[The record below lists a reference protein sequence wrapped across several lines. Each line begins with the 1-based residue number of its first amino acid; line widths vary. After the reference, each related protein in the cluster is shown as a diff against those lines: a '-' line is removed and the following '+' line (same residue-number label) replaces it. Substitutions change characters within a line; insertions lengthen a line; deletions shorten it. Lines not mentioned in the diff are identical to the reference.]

1 MLLSI
6 NDIHVYYGKSYILQ
20 GISLE
25 VNEGEVV
32 ALLGRNG
39 VGKTTT
45 LMTIMGLVKPRLGK
59 TFLKEVDITSL
70 PPFKIAR
77 LGIGYIPQGR
87 RLFPDMSVLEN
98 LKAAMRNTSDTVVLD
113 DIFDLFPA
121 LKSRLSQKALT
132 LSGGEQQMLTISRAL
147 ATKPD
152 ILLLDEP
159 TTGLMPALV
168 SKLGDTIKKLNE
180 RGIAIFIVEEKIPF
194 TLSLAERAYIMDKG
208 RIEYSGKVEDLRQE
222 KEILYRNQKKCDV
235 KNGRC

>member
-1 MLLSI
+1 MLLSVD
-6 NDIHVYYGKSYILQ
+6 DIHVYYGKSYILQ
-20 GISLE
+20 GVSLE

-45 LMTIMGLVKPRLGK
+45 LMSIMGLVKPRLGK
-59 TFLKEVDITSL
+59 TFLREVNITSL

-87 RLFPDMSVLEN
+87 RLFPELSVLEN
-98 LKAAMRNTSDTVVLD
+98 LKAAMRNRSDRMVLD

-121 LKSRLSQKALT
+121 LKSRLNQKALT

-159 TTGLMPALV
+159 TTGLMPTLV
-168 SKLGDTIKKLNE
+168 SKLQDTIKTLNE
-180 RGIAIFIVEEKIPF
+180 RGIAILVVEEKIPF

-208 RIEYSGKVEDLRQE
+208 RIEYSGKVEELRQE
-222 KEILYRNQKKCDV
+222 KEILYRHLGTRV
-235 KNGRC
+235 

>member
-20 GISLE
+20 GVSLE

-45 LMTIMGLVKPRLGK
+45 LMTIMGLLKPKLGK
-59 TFLKEVDITSL
+59 TFFKEVEITSL

-77 LGIGYIPQGR
+77 FGIGYVPQGR
-87 RLFPDMSVLEN
+87 RLFPELSVLEN
-98 LKAAMRNTSDTVVLD
+98 LKAAMRNTSDTMILD

-121 LKSRLSQKALT
+121 LKSRLNQRALT

-168 SKLGDTIKKLNE
+168 SKLGDAIKKLNE
-180 RGIAIFIVEEKIPF
+180 RGIAIFLVEEKIPF
-194 TLSLAERAYIMDKG
+194 TLALAERAYIMDKG
-208 RIEYSGKVEDLRQE
+208 QIEYSGKVEELRQE
-222 KEILYRNQKKCDV
+222 KKILYRHLGARV
-235 KNGRC
+235 

>member
-222 KEILYRNQKKCDV
+222 KEILYRHLGTRV
-235 KNGRC
+235 

>member
-6 NDIHVYYGKSYILQ
+6 DDIHVYYGKSYILQ

-59 TFLKEVDITSL
+59 TFFKEVDITSL

-121 LKSRLSQKALT
+121 LKSRLSQ
-132 LSGGEQQMLTISRAL
+132 
-147 ATKPD
+147 
-152 ILLLDEP
+152 
-159 TTGLMPALV
+159 
-168 SKLGDTIKKLNE
+168 
-180 RGIAIFIVEEKIPF
+180 
-194 TLSLAERAYIMDKG
+194 LSL
-208 RIEYSGKVEDLRQE
+208 
-222 KEILYRNQKKCDV
+222 
-235 KNGRC
+235 

>member
-20 GISLE
+20 GVSLE
-25 VNEGEVV
+25 INEGEVV

-45 LMTIMGLVKPRLGK
+45 LMTIMGLVKPRLGEI
-59 TFLKEVDITSL
+59 FLKEVDITSL
-70 PPFKIAR
+70 PPFRIAR
-77 LGIGYIPQGR
+77 SGIGYIPQGR
-87 RLFPDMSVLEN
+87 RLFPELSVLEN
-98 LKAAMRNTSDTVVLD
+98 LKAAMRNTSDTMILD

-121 LKSRLSQKALT
+121 LKSRLNQKALT

-168 SKLGDTIKKLNE
+168 SKLGDTIKELNE
-180 RGIAIFIVEEKIPF
+180 RGIAIFLVEEKIPF
-194 TLSLAERAYIMDKG
+194 TLALAERAYIMDKG
-208 RIEYSGKVEDLRQE
+208 RIEYSGKVEELRQE
-222 KEILYRNQKKCDV
+222 KEILYRHLGTRV
-235 KNGRC
+235 

>member
-59 TFLKEVDITSL
+59 TFFKEVDITSL

-222 KEILYRNQKKCDV
+222 KEILYRHLGTRV
-235 KNGRC
+235 

>member
-20 GISLE
+20 GVSLE
-25 VNEGEVV
+25 INEGEVV

-45 LMTIMGLVKPRLGK
+45 LMTIMGLVKPRLGEI
-59 TFLKEVDITSL
+59 FLKEVDITSL
-70 PPFKIAR
+70 PPFRIAR
-77 LGIGYIPQGR
+77 SGIGYIPQGR
-87 RLFPDMSVLEN
+87 RLFPELSVLEN
-98 LKAAMRNTSDTVVLD
+98 LKAAMRNTSDTMILD

-121 LKSRLSQKALT
+121 LKSRLNQKALT

-168 SKLGDTIKKLNE
+168 SKLGDTIKELNE
-180 RGIAIFIVEEKIPF
+180 RGIAIFLVEEKIPF
-194 TLSLAERAYIMDKG
+194 TLALAERAYIMDKG

-222 KEILYRNQKKCDV
+222 KEILYRHLGTRV
-235 KNGRC
+235 

>member
-6 NDIHVYYGKSYILQ
+6 DDIHVYYGKSYILQ
-20 GISLE
+20 GVSLE
-25 VNEGEVV
+25 INEGEVV

-45 LMTIMGLVKPRLGK
+45 LMTIMGLVKPRLGEI
-59 TFLKEVDITSL
+59 FLKEVDITSL
-70 PPFKIAR
+70 PPFRIAR
-77 LGIGYIPQGR
+77 SGIGYIPQGR
-87 RLFPDMSVLEN
+87 RLFRELSVLEN
-98 LKAAMRNTSDTVVLD
+98 LKAAMRNTSDTMILD

-121 LKSRLSQKALT
+121 LKSRLNQKALT

-168 SKLGDTIKKLNE
+168 SKLGDTIKELNE
-180 RGIAIFIVEEKIPF
+180 RGIAIFLVEEKIPF
-194 TLSLAERAYIMDKG
+194 TLALAERAYIMDKG

-222 KEILYRNQKKCDV
+222 KEILYRHLGTRV
-235 KNGRC
+235 

>member
-20 GISLE
+20 GVSLE

-45 LMTIMGLVKPRLGK
+45 LMTIMGLVKPKFGN

-77 LGIGYIPQGR
+77 SGIGYIPQGR
-87 RLFPDMSVLEN
+87 RLFPELSVLEN
-98 LKAAMRNTSDTVVLD
+98 LKAAMRNTSDTVILD
-113 DIFDLFPA
+113 DIFDLFPT
-121 LKSRLSQKALT
+121 LKSRLNQRALT

-152 ILLLDEP
+152 ILL
-159 TTGLMPALV
+159 
-168 SKLGDTIKKLNE
+168 
-180 RGIAIFIVEEKIPF
+180 
-194 TLSLAERAYIMDKG
+194 
-208 RIEYSGKVEDLRQE
+208 
-222 KEILYRNQKKCDV
+222 
-235 KNGRC
+235 

>member
-6 NDIHVYYGKSYILQ
+6 DDIHVYYGKSYILQ
-20 GISLE
+20 GVSLE

-45 LMTIMGLVKPRLGK
+45 LMTIMGLVKPKFGK

-87 RLFPDMSVLEN
+87 RLFPELSVLEN
-98 LKAAMRNTSDTVVLD
+98 LKAATRNRSNTMILD

-121 LKSRLSQKALT
+121 LKSRLNQKALT

-168 SKLGDTIKKLNE
+168 SKLGDTIKELNE
-180 RGIAIFIVEEKIPF
+180 RGIAIFLVEEKIPF
-194 TLSLAERAYIMDKG
+194 TLALAERAYIMDKG
-208 RIEYSGKVEDLRQE
+208 RIEYSGKVEELRQE
-222 KEILYRNQKKCDV
+222 KEILYRHLGTRV
-235 KNGRC
+235 

>member
-6 NDIHVYYGKSYILQ
+6 DDIHVYYGKSYILQ
-20 GISLE
+20 GVSLE

-39 VGKTTT
+39 AGKTTT
-45 LMTIMGLVKPRLGK
+45 LMSIMGLVKPRLGK
-59 TFLKEVDITSL
+59 TFLKEVNITSL

-87 RLFPDMSVLEN
+87 RLFPELSVLEH
-98 LKAAMRNTSDTVVLD
+98 LKAAMRNRSDRMVLD

-121 LKSRLSQKALT
+121 LKSRLNQKALT

-159 TTGLMPALV
+159 TTGLMPTLV
-168 SKLGDTIKKLNE
+168 SKLRDTIKKLNG
-180 RGIAIFIVEEKIPF
+180 RGIAILVVEEKIPF

-208 RIEYSGKVEDLRQE
+208 RIEYSGKVEELRQE
-222 KEILYRNQKKCDV
+222 KEILYRHLGTRV
-235 KNGRC
+235 

>member
-20 GISLE
+20 GVSLE
-25 VNEGEVV
+25 INEGEVV

-45 LMTIMGLVKPRLGK
+45 LMTIMGLVKPRLGEI
-59 TFLKEVDITSL
+59 FLKEVDITSL
-70 PPFKIAR
+70 PPFRIAR
-77 LGIGYIPQGR
+77 SGIGYIPQGR
-87 RLFPDMSVLEN
+87 RLFPELSVLEN
-98 LKAAMRNTSDTVVLD
+98 LKAAMRNTSDTMILD

-121 LKSRLSQKALT
+121 LKSRLNQKALT

-168 SKLGDTIKKLNE
+168 SKLGDTIKELNE
-180 RGIAIFIVEEKIPF
+180 RGIAIFLVEEKIPF
-194 TLSLAERAYIMDKG
+194 TLSLAERVYIMDKG
-208 RIEYSGKVEDLRQE
+208 RIEYSGKVEELRQE
-222 KEILYRNQKKCDV
+222 KEILYRHLGTRV
-235 KNGRC
+235 

>member
-6 NDIHVYYGKSYILQ
+6 DDIHVYYGKSYILQ
-20 GISLE
+20 GVSLE

-59 TFLKEVDITSL
+59 AFLKDIDITSL

-87 RLFPDMSVLEN
+87 RLFPELSVLEN
-98 LKAAMRNTSDTVVLD
+98 LKAAMRNRSDMMILD

-121 LKSRLSQKALT
+121 LKSRLNQRALT

-168 SKLGDTIKKLNE
+168 SKLGHTIKKLNE
-180 RGIAIFIVEEKIPF
+180 RGIAIFLVEEKIPF

-208 RIEYSGKVEDLRQE
+208 RIEYSGKVQELRQE
-222 KEILYRNQKKCDV
+222 KEILYRHL
-235 KNGRC
+235 GARM

>member
-1 MLLSI
+1 MLLSV
-6 NDIHVYYGKSYILQ
+6 DEIHVYYGKSYILQ
-20 GISLE
+20 GVSLE

-45 LMTIMGLVKPRLGK
+45 LMSIMGLVKPRLGK
-59 TFLKEVDITSL
+59 TFLKEADITSL

-87 RLFPDMSVLEN
+87 RLFPELSVLEN
-98 LKAAMRNTSDTVVLD
+98 LKAAMRNRSDTMVLD

-121 LKSRLSQKALT
+121 LKSRLNQKALT

-147 ATKPD
+147 ATRPD

-159 TTGLMPALV
+159 TTGLMPTLV
-168 SKLGDTIKKLNE
+168 SKLGDTIKELNE
-180 RGIAIFIVEEKIPF
+180 RGIAIFLVEEKIPF

-208 RIEYSGKVEDLRQE
+208 RIEYSGKVEELQQE
-222 KEILYRNQKKCDV
+222 KEILYRHLGTRV
-235 KNGRC
+235 

>member
-1 MLLSI
+1 MLSVD
-6 NDIHVYYGKSYILQ
+6 DIHVYYGKSYILQ

-59 TFLKEVDITSL
+59 TLLKKVDITSL

-87 RLFPDMSVLEN
+87 RLFPELSVLEN
-98 LKAAMRNTSDTVVLD
+98 LKAAMRNRSDTMVLD
-113 DIFDLFPA
+113 DIFELFPA
-121 LKSRLSQKALT
+121 LKGRLNQKALT

-159 TTGLMPALV
+159 TTGLMPTLV
-168 SKLGDTIKKLNE
+168 TKLGDTIKELNE
-180 RGIAIFIVEEKIPF
+180 RGIAIFLVEEKIPF

-208 RIEYSGKVEDLRQE
+208 RIEYSGKVEELRQE
-222 KEILYRNQKKCDV
+222 KEILYRYLGTRV
-235 KNGRC
+235 

>member
-20 GISLE
+20 GVSLE

-45 LMTIMGLVKPRLGK
+45 LMTIMGLVKPKFGN

-87 RLFPDMSVLEN
+87 RLFPELSVLEN
-98 LKAAMRNTSDTVVLD
+98 LKAAMRNTSDTVILD

-121 LKSRLSQKALT
+121 LKSRLNQRALT

-168 SKLGDTIKKLNE
+168 SKLGDAIKKLNE
-180 RGIAIFIVEEKIPF
+180 RGIAVLIVEEKIPF
-194 TLSLAERAYIMDKG
+194 TLALAERVYIMDKG
-208 RIEYSGKVEDLRQE
+208 RIEYSGKVEELRQE
-222 KEILYRNQKKCDV
+222 KEILYRHLGTRV
-235 KNGRC
+235 

>member
-6 NDIHVYYGKSYILQ
+6 NEIHVYYGKSYILQ
-20 GISLE
+20 GVSLE

-45 LMTIMGLVKPRLGK
+45 LMTIMGLVKPKFGK

-87 RLFPDMSVLEN
+87 RLFPELSVLEN
-98 LKAAMRNTSDTVVLD
+98 LKAAMRNTSDTMILD

-121 LKSRLSQKALT
+121 LKSRLNQKALT

-168 SKLGDTIKKLNE
+168 SKLGDTIKELNE
-180 RGIAIFIVEEKIPF
+180 RGIAIFLVEEKIPF
-194 TLSLAERAYIMDKG
+194 TLALAERAYIMDKG
-208 RIEYSGKVEDLRQE
+208 RIEYSGKVEELRQE
-222 KEILYRNQKKCDV
+222 KEILYRHLGTRV
-235 KNGRC
+235 

>member
-6 NDIHVYYGKSYILQ
+6 NEIHVYYGKSYVLQ
-20 GISLE
+20 GVSLE

-45 LMTIMGLVKPRLGK
+45 LMTIMGLVKPKFGK

-87 RLFPDMSVLEN
+87 RLFPELSVLEN
-98 LKAAMRNTSDTVVLD
+98 LKAAMRNTSDTMILD

-121 LKSRLSQKALT
+121 LKSRLNQKALT

-168 SKLGDTIKKLNE
+168 SKLGDTIKELNE
-180 RGIAIFIVEEKIPF
+180 RGIAIFLVEEKIPF
-194 TLSLAERAYIMDKG
+194 TLALAERAYIMDKG
-208 RIEYSGKVEDLRQE
+208 RIEYSGKVEELRQE
-222 KEILYRNQKKCDV
+222 KEILYRHLGTRV
-235 KNGRC
+235 

>member
-6 NDIHVYYGKSYILQ
+6 DDIHVYYGKSYILQ
-20 GISLE
+20 GVSLE
-25 VNEGEVV
+25 VNEGEIV

-45 LMTIMGLVKPRLGK
+45 LMSIMGLVKPRLGK
-59 TFLKEVDITSL
+59 TFLKEVNITSL

-87 RLFPDMSVLEN
+87 RLFPELSVLEN
-98 LKAAMRNTSDTVVLD
+98 LKAAMRNRSDRMVLD

-121 LKSRLSQKALT
+121 LKSRLNQKALT

-159 TTGLMPALV
+159 TTGLMPTLV
-168 SKLGDTIKKLNE
+168 SKLQDTIKTLNE
-180 RGIAIFIVEEKIPF
+180 RGIAILVVEEKIPF

-208 RIEYSGKVEDLRQE
+208 RIEYSGKVEELRQE
-222 KEILYRNQKKCDV
+222 KEILYRHLGTRV
-235 KNGRC
+235 

>member
-6 NDIHVYYGKSYILQ
+6 DDIHVYYGKSYILQ
-20 GISLE
+20 GVSLE

-45 LMTIMGLVKPRLGK
+45 LMTIMGLVKPKFGK

-87 RLFPDMSVLEN
+87 RLFPELSVLEN
-98 LKAAMRNTSDTVVLD
+98 LKAATRNRSDTMILD

-121 LKSRLSQKALT
+121 LKSRLNQKALT

-168 SKLGDTIKKLNE
+168 SKLGDTIKELNE
-180 RGIAIFIVEEKIPF
+180 RGIAIFLVEEKIPF
-194 TLSLAERAYIMDKG
+194 TLALAERAYIMDKG
-208 RIEYSGKVEDLRQE
+208 RIEYSGKVEELRQE
-222 KEILYRNQKKCDV
+222 KEILYRHLGTRV
-235 KNGRC
+235 

>member
-20 GISLE
+20 GVSLE

-45 LMTIMGLVKPRLGK
+45 LMTIMGLVKPKFGN

-87 RLFPDMSVLEN
+87 RLFPELSVLEN
-98 LKAAMRNTSDTVVLD
+98 LKAAMRNTSDTVILD
-113 DIFDLFPA
+113 DIFDLFPT
-121 LKSRLSQKALT
+121 LKSRLNQRALT

-180 RGIAIFIVEEKIPF
+180 RGIAIFLVEEKIPF
-194 TLSLAERAYIMDKG
+194 TLALAERAYIMDKG

-222 KEILYRNQKKCDV
+222 KEILYRHLGTRV
-235 KNGRC
+235 

>member
-20 GISLE
+20 GVSLE

-45 LMTIMGLVKPRLGK
+45 LMTIMGLVKPKFGN

-87 RLFPDMSVLEN
+87 RLFPELSVLEN
-98 LKAAMRNTSDTVVLD
+98 LKAAMRNTSDTMILD

-121 LKSRLSQKALT
+121 LKSRLNQKALT

-168 SKLGDTIKKLNE
+168 SKLGDTIKELNE
-180 RGIAIFIVEEKIPF
+180 RGIAIFLVEEKIPF
-194 TLSLAERAYIMDKG
+194 TLSLAERVYIMDKG
-208 RIEYSGKVEDLRQE
+208 QIEYSGKVEELRQE
-222 KEILYRNQKKCDV
+222 KEILYRHLGTRV
-235 KNGRC
+235 

>member
-1 MLLSI
+1 MMLLSI
-6 NDIHVYYGKSYILQ
+6 DDIHVYYGKSYILQ
-20 GISLE
+20 GVSLE
-25 VNEGEVV
+25 VNEGEIV

-45 LMTIMGLVKPRLGK
+45 LMTIMGLVKPKSGK

-87 RLFPDMSVLEN
+87 RLFPELSVLEN
-98 LKAAMRNTSDTVVLD
+98 LKAATRNRSDTMILD

-121 LKSRLSQKALT
+121 LKSRLNQKALT

-168 SKLGDTIKKLNE
+168 SKLGDTIKELNE
-180 RGIAIFIVEEKIPF
+180 RGIAIFLVEEKIPF
-194 TLSLAERAYIMDKG
+194 TLALAERAYIMDKG
-208 RIEYSGKVEDLRQE
+208 RIEYSGKVEELRQE
-222 KEILYRNQKKCDV
+222 KEVLYRPLGTRV
-235 KNGRC
+235 